1 MHKIF
6 TKAMLIFSL
15 CIFSANAISAQIHSR
30 RYSKKQHQAVY
41 NNVKKTKKAYRKH
54 VAKPIKKQRQQY
66 RRYKCNQ
73 TNHSITEHLPPM
85 CATIQGGKINLNKNN
100 L

>member
-41 NNVKKTKKAYRKH
+41 NNVKKTKKAYRNH
-54 VAKPIKKQRQQY
+54 VAKPIKKQRQHY
-66 RRYKCNQ
+66 RRYKGNQ
-73 TNHSITEHLPPM
+73 TNHSVTGHLPPM
-85 CATIQGGKINLNKNN
+85 CGNDSRWEN
-100 L
+100 